1 MLALIALA
9 ATLQV
14 QPQSSPSAS
23 ATEQIVVQGR
33 DTKESA
39 TDYVEKLLPT
49 SVGSE
54 IGRFEGAV
62 CPKVMGLAE
71 PYNSQVVD
79 RIRRVANATNI
90 DVGSAGCTPN
100 LLIITAADKR
110 AMIDLLRKSHPGYL
124 DGIAGDQLKRLADSS
139 RPYAAW
145 QVTDEV
151 AADGMP
157 IGKGSGMP
165 SGANGAHLVGPAKG
179 GHDNDTFVEGDF
191 ARLRTTQSPSRV
203 LTTTKQVV
211 VNSIV
216 IIETGALHN
225 ATIDQLADFAF
236 VKAMLP
242 TEKREH
248 DAPAS
253 SILSL
258 FNPGVTPES
267 GPQSLTWYDVAFLK
281 SLRNTRSDTS
291 SDIQISEMRDHIIRE
306 VNKVPAGQQ

>member
-1 MLALIALA
+1 MLASIALMA
-9 ATLQV
+9 AAV
-14 QPQSSPSAS
+14 AQPQNTPA
-23 ATEQIVVQGR
+23 ANPTEQIVVEGR
-33 DTKESA
+33 DIKESA
-39 TDYVEKLLPT
+39 TDYVEKLLPAA
-49 SVGSE
+49 VGSE
-54 IGRFEGAV
+54 IGRFDGAV
-62 CPKVMGLAE
+62 CPKVIGLAE
-71 PYNSQVVD
+71 PYNRQVVE

-90 DVGSAGCTPN
+90 DVGAAGCTPN

-110 AMIDLLRKSHPGYL
+110 ATIDALRKSHPTYVE
-124 DGIAGDQLKRLADSS
+124 GIAGDQLKRLASWP

-157 IGKGSGMP
+157 IGKGSGLP
-165 SGANGAHLVGPAKG
+165 TGSNGAHLSGPHVG
-179 GHDNDTFVEGDF
+179 GHDDGTFVEGDF
-191 ARLRTTQSPSRV
+191 ARLKTTQSPSRV
-203 LTTTKQVV
+203 LTTTKQIVV
-211 VNSIV
+211 SSIV

-225 ATIDQLADFAF
+225 ATIDQLADFAL

-242 TEKREH
+242 TAKRER

-291 SDIQISEMRDHIIRE
+291 SDVQISEMRDQIVRD
-306 VNKVPAGQQ
+306 VNKVPAGKP